1 MCFTGHAIECRIN
14 AEDWARDFRPS
25 PGTVTEAVWPIGDG
39 IRIDTHLQA
48 GASVPPYYDSLL
60 AKLIVHGRDRADAL
74 ARLRAALARCAVAGV
89 STNIPLHHEVLAQA
103 EFAEGGVDTAWFT
116 RFLRDLPVGSNRG

>member
-1 MCFTGHAIECRIN
+1 MTRPHPGRAPRNFPRGPSPDSISRASNSPSPRGDRSPSDRRTCASRTRHECRIN

-25 PGTVTEAVWPIGDG
+25 PGTVTEAVWPLGDG

-60 AKLIVHGRDRADAL
+60 A
-74 ARLRAALARCAVAGV
+74 
-89 STNIPLHHEVLAQA
+89 N
-103 EFAEGGVDTAWFT
+103 
-116 RFLRDLPVGSNRG
+116 